1 MSAANALSTA
11 VVIAVAYLL
20 LAYAVGGPLVLA
32 RTLVQA
38 LRNRR
43 RRYRAVPDDVLATSR
58 FTIPA
63 SVVLPTGGAMVA
75 DAVDD
80 LLRLNYPEFELIVVH
95 DGSPDA
101 MADLRERFALSACEV
116 FYRRTLPTSPVRGIY
131 RSTRDARL
139 LVVDAPGGSHGDAL
153 NCGVNLARFRYICC
167 VDASARYH
175 RDALLDAMRAAVED
189 PALVIGVTTALG
201 PAPLDPQADDHGP
214 GLAGILQKLAAL
226 RALLARNIQRRLG
239 LATDVQ
245 PGFTLWRRDVVV
257 DGGGFSSKEGAEHL
271 EMTFRAHRRLA
282 RAGTAYTI
290 VHVNAPVGHACSA
303 PSLAALVAARR
314 SRQRAMVRILWDYRG
329 MLFNPRYR
337 RVGMLHLPRYLFTV
351 VIVPWLEL
359 ASLLVL
365 PFAAAAGVLT
375 AGQLGLVAAAVAG
388 GNGVL
393 LNTAMLIAPRPAS
406 QAMELRLLLLAPFEV
421 FLWRPMQLYSKL
433 VALLRTV
440 VPRRAATT
448 AADLRT

>member
-1 MSAANALSTA
+1 MTPSTTLTALVAGA
-11 VVIAVAYLL
+11 VIYLL

-32 RTLVQA
+32 RTLLHA

-63 SVVLPTGGAMVA
+63 SVVLATGGANVA

-80 LLRLNYPEFELIVVH
+80 LLLLNYPEFEVIVVH
-95 DGSPDA
+95 DGSPDTL
-101 MADLRERFALSACEV
+101 ADLRERFALSACEV
-116 FYRRTLPTSPVRGIY
+116 FYRRTLATSPVRGIY
-131 RSTRDARL
+131 RSSRDARL

-167 VDASARYH
+167 VDGSARY
-175 RDALLDAMRAAVED
+175 RQDALLDAMRAAVED
-189 PALVIGVTTALG
+189 PAQVIGVTTALG
-201 PAPLDPQADDHGP
+201 AAPLDPDANEHGA
-214 GLAGILQKLAAL
+214 GLAGTLQKLAAL
-226 RALLARNIQRRLG
+226 RALLARNVQRRLG

-257 DGGGFSSKEGAEHL
+257 DAGGFTSRDGAEHL

-282 RAGTAYTI
+282 RAGTSYTI
-290 VHVNAPVGHACSA
+290 VHVNVPVGHERST
-303 PSLAALVAARR
+303 PTLAALVAARR
-314 SRQRAMVRILWDYRG
+314 CRQRAMVRILWDYRG

-337 RVGMLHLPRYLFTV
+337 RVGLLHLPRYLFTA

-375 AGQLGLVAAAVAG
+375 TGQLVLVAAAVAA

-393 LNTAMLIAPRPAS
+393 LNTAMLVAHRPSS
-406 QAMELRLLLLAPFEV
+406 QAMQLWLLLLAPLEV
-421 FLWRPMQLYSKL
+421 FVWRPVQLYSKL
-433 VALLRTV
+433 VAFVQTV
-440 VPRRAATT
+440 VSRRATGGAT
-448 AADLRT
+448 A

>member
-1 MSAANALSTA
+1 MVA
-11 VVIAVAYLL
+11 VVYLL
-20 LAYAVGGPLVLA
+20 LAYAVGGPLVLV

-63 SVVLPTGGAMVA
+63 SVVLPTGGANVA

-80 LLRLNYPEFELIVVH
+80 LLLLNYPEFEIIVVH
-95 DGSPDA
+95 DGSPDSLV
-101 MADLRERFALSACEV
+101 DLRERFALSACEV
-116 FYRRTLPTSPVRGIY
+116 FYRRTLATSPVRGIY

-139 LVVDAPGGSHGDAL
+139 LVVDAPGGSRGDAL

-167 VDASARYH
+167 VDASARYR
-175 RDALLDAMRAAVED
+175 RDALLEAMRAAVED
-189 PALVIGVTTALG
+189 PAQVIGVTTALG
-201 PAPLDPQADDHGP
+201 PAPLDPGSNEDGA
-214 GLAGILQKLAAL
+214 GLAGTLQKLGAL
-226 RALLARNIQRRLG
+226 RTLLARNVQRRLG

-257 DGGGFSSKEGAEHL
+257 DAGGFSSREGAEHL

-282 RAGTAYTI
+282 RAGTSYTI
-290 VHVNAPVGHACSA
+290 VHVNDPVGHACSA
-303 PSLAALVAARR
+303 STLAALVADRR
-314 SRQRAMVRILWDYRG
+314 RRQRAMVRILWDYRG
-329 MLFNPRYR
+329 MLFNPRYK

-375 AGQLGLVAAAVAG
+375 AGQLALVAAAVAG

-393 LNTAMLIAPRPAS
+393 LNTAMLVAPRPS
-406 QAMELRLLLLAPFEV
+406 TQAMQLRLLLLAPFEV
-421 FLWRPMQLYSKL
+421 FVWRPVQLYSKV
-433 VALLRTV
+433 VALVQTV
-440 VPRRAATT
+440 VSRRAIGGAS
-448 AADLRT
+448 A